1 MDFDKRSAILVGRMK
16 GFAIKTGCRNDA
28 EDLAQE
34 AFANCFAKVRENLQY
49 QKLAEEDSEWF
60 EHYTFKALIRLII
73 NLKKRRKILDTFD
86 QEIRIDKKIK
96 PEKELKYKEKLI
108 DEKYMEEQK
117 HTVMKNFILELRELL
132 SDQEKQF
139 LDVFLE
145 LAEESSKINISKAGR
160 LLDLPPDKSHNMW
173 KKIQNI
179 ANDLEAKKKPFE
191 DVSAVRRS
199 IGSAISS
206 VLNEY
211 FTGNPEDE
219 ITQDSM
225 DLARKCLKNM
235 SLADISLL
243 SKILK

>member
-34 AFANCFAKVRENLQY
+34 AFTKCFAKVRENVEY
-49 QKLAEEDSEWF
+49 QKLAQEDPEWF
-60 EHYTFKALIRLII
+60 EHYAFRALINLII
-73 NLKKRRKILDTFD
+73 NFRKRRRILDTLD
-86 QEIRIDKKIK
+86 EETRIDKKIN
-96 PEKELKYKEKLI
+96 PEKELKFKEKLI
-108 DEKYMEEQK
+108 DDKFIEEQK
-117 HTVMKNFILELRELL
+117 HTVMKKFILELRELL

-179 ANDLEAKKKPFE
+179 ANDLEAKKRPFE

-199 IGSAISS
+199 IGSAIFS

-211 FTGNPEDE
+211 FADNPEDE

-225 DLARKCLKNM
+225 DLARKCTKNM

-243 SKILK
+243 SKIL